1 MKTIFHPQ
9 HRRWLLLCLFLAG
22 PAVAQTRLVEPREV
36 PLSLVFEAQIEATKQ
51 ATVATQVAGRII
63 DVRVDAGQKVSTG
76 QLLMQVD
83 AREAAEN
90 VAGARAQLVQ
100 AEANYQRTLNLFQ
113 KKFVSQAALDAAEAQ
128 LKSARA
134 QANAAGASASHAAV
148 TAPITGVV
156 AQRHAELGDL
166 AVLGKPL
173 VTVFDPK
180 SLRAVT
186 AVPQAKLA
194 EVRRAQSAQ
203 VEIVEPSGRRRIAG
217 TRVEILPTIDT
228 QSRTATVRV
237 YLPEGEGLLPG
248 MAARVFFIA
257 GEAKKLTVPAAA
269 ILRRGE
275 ISTVYVIR
283 DGKAVLRQVRLGE
296 ATADGEVEVLA
307 GLSAGETISLDPVK
321 TGIEA
326 KQAK

>member
-1 MKTIFHPQ
+1 MKTIFHPH

-63 DVRVDAGQKVSTG
+63 DVRVDAGQKVSAG

-148 TAPITGVV
+148 TAPIAGVV

-275 ISTVYVIR
+275 ISTVYVLK

-307 GLSAGETISLDPVK
+307 GLSAGETIALDPVK